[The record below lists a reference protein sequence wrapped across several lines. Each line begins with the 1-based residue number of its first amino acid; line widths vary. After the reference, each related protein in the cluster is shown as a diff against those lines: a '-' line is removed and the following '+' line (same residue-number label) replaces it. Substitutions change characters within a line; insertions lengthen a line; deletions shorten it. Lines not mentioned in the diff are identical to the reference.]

1 MKKSILSFFLLF
13 FAISLTA
20 QNEVSSNRLKNAITI
35 NPISCFNV
43 LNPSI
48 QIGYQHN
55 LTEDLIFQVE
65 GGILLKN
72 SMKVLLLGSTWFP
85 NSKNFS
91 YSGYLVQMEMKKMF
105 KERGKNA
112 LIRFFIAGEFQYLRN
127 NGVVNNI
134 YVNQWGVDYEDFFTE
149 VKNRFRIAPK
159 FGIQLL
165 VGKHFLTESSVGLGI
180 AYYHVEHIGRLN
192 PNDKAFSPL
201 YDYVLKDGNFIKPNL
216 LFCIKLGY
224 KF

>member
-13 FAISLTA
+13 IAISLTA

-127 NGVVNNI
+127 N
-134 YVNQWGVDYEDFFTE
+134 VNQWGVDYEDFFTE

-165 VGKHFLTESSVGLGI
+165 VGKHFLTESSIGLGI

-192 PNDKAFSPL
+192 PDDKAYSSL
-201 YDYVLKDGNFIKPNL
+201 YGYVLKEGNFIKPNI
-216 LFCIKLGY
+216 LFSLKFGY